1 MMSIDE
7 FNFSDLELIHDDVL
21 EQYFTGVLSE
31 QKKVENTSK
40 KNDAIMQ
47 EVIAELDYTFSKYN
61 NDVSYKQQLDNHD
74 QIQEFSNTL
83 EYVTNL
89 LFQW

>member
-1 MMSIDE
+1 MSIDE